1 MQVRMGWGM
10 VRQSVGE
17 LTDAAKG
24 NEEDVADVRYL
35 ALRVPG
41 VRECS
46 AVRVRRL
53 GPYSAGDVRI
63 ALADAG
69 ASLDEALAIKDKVRS
84 ELLHHMP
91 QLREVVIELSSPTP
105 HHHGRHS
112 ATEEKTAQQASD
124 VEQTTPSGDS
134 HR

>member
-1 MQVRMGWGM
+1 M

-53 GPYSAGDVRI
+53 GPYSAGDIRI
-63 ALADAG
+63 ALADPG
-69 ASLDEALAIKDKVRS
+69 ASLDQALAVKDKVRS

-105 HHHGRHS
+105 LHHPS
-112 ATEEKTAQQASD
+112 SEKM
-124 VEQTTPSGDS
+124 
-134 HR
+134 